1 MPFLFI
7 IAGLVLLVAGVR
19 NTVTDQGQTKG
30 LYTLLEGDFTGKD
43 SFLVWTA
50 AILIIGAVG
59 YIKDFQALS
68 RAFMVLLV
76 VVLFLSN
83 GGFFQ
88 KLQQEF
94 PGAFGQ

>member
-7 IAGLVLLVAGVR
+7 IVGLVLVIAGVR
-19 NTVTDQGQTKG
+19 NTVTDSGQTKG
-30 LYTLLEGDFTGKD
+30 LYTLVQGDFTGSE
-43 SFLVWTA
+43 SFLVWVA

-59 YIKDFQALS
+59 YIKDFQAIS
-68 RAFMVLLV
+68 RALMVLIV
-76 VVLFLSN
+76 VTLFLSN